1 MIDRDPAAMTRDGT
15 SRREQTGMGM
25 RDSGPAKALYRRAAL
40 VLVCAVGVLGATL
53 SLALAAGPHAKLT
66 PSDDLEFT
74 AAVGASVHK
83 TVKLKNDGDG
93 ALTLNVT
100 EVVTSGP
107 PFSVDNGCAAKQ
119 LAAGEECSME
129 VTFAPTAAVVV
140 NGNLSITVSG
150 AESPLPVS
158 LQGTGTGGTT
168 PPPPPPVAPP
178 PPPPVV
184 LPPPPPPPTPN
195 DLDRDGVPDSI
206 DACPLIAG
214 SGANG
219 CDGAGTG
226 DDEDADGVKTSDDDC
241 PTVAGNLANGC
252 PSKLNAKI
260 DGHWRVN
267 SLYSQLVTFTVRA
280 ASGSR
285 IELLCNG
292 NNSGCGFKKR
302 VIQKTTKTVTSL
314 TRYFKG
320 QRIIRAGV
328 SIVVKVTRRL
338 QVGTYERL
346 LTRKGRKLPKVTEA
360 CLSAKT
366 GAVGRCSS

>member
-1 MIDRDPAAMTRDGT
+1 M
-15 SRREQTGMGM
+15 
-25 RDSGPAKALYRRAAL
+25 
-40 VLVCAVGVLGATL
+40 
-53 SLALAAGPHAKLT
+53 
-66 PSDDLEFT
+66 
-74 AAVGASVHK
+74 
-83 TVKLKNDGDG
+83 
-93 ALTLNVT
+93 
-100 EVVTSGP
+100 
-107 PFSVDNGCAAKQ
+107 
-119 LAAGEECSME
+119 
-129 VTFAPTAAVVV
+129 
-140 NGNLSITVSG
+140 
-150 AESPLPVS
+150 
-158 LQGTGTGGTT
+158 
-168 PPPPPPVAPP
+168 
-178 PPPPVV
+178 

-267 SLYSQLVTFTVRA
+267 SLYSQLVTLTVRA

-292 NNSGCGFKKR
+292 DNSGCGFKKR
-302 VIQKTTKTVTSL
+302 VIKKTTKPVTTL

-328 SIVVKVTRRL
+328 SIVIKVTRRL

-346 LTRKGRKLPKVTEA
+346 VTRTGRKLPKVTEA

-366 GAVGRCSS
+366 GVVGRCSS